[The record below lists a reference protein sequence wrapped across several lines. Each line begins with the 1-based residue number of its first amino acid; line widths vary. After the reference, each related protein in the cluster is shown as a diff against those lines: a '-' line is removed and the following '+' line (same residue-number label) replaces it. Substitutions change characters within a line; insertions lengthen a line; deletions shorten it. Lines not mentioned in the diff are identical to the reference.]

1 MVVCYLHALELE
13 GGGRDDKVEV
23 GYVVSSRPAWDTYIR
38 PCLKKK
44 GQGKEE
50 EKEEEGSGR
59 RKERG
64 RKGKEGKGRGPC
76 DIPASFCNVK
86 VPR

>member
-38 PCLKKK
+38 PCLKKEGA
-44 GQGKEE
+44 GQGGREGGRRVR
-50 EKEEEGSGR
+50 EEEG
-59 RKERG
+59 
-64 RKGKEGKGRGPC
+64 EGP
-76 DIPASFCNVK
+76 
-86 VPR
+86 